1 MRIII
6 ASPEAVPYIKTGGLA
21 DVAGALLSELR
32 GELSGRGEQVSLVLP
47 LYTGIRERFPLHNTG
62 RSFTLQ
68 MGDIPLTGLVW
79 ASDKSKVPA
88 AYFIECEELFGRP
101 ELYGTARG
109 DYHDNAL
116 RFAFFS
122 KAVLET
128 CLIFNIRP
136 DIIHCNDWQT
146 GLIPLYLKDFYRSR
160 PNFRATATVMT
171 IHNLGYQGLF
181 NKLDLRYT
189 GLGWEYFTVD
199 RLEFHDMLNYL
210 KAGLVYADLINTVS
224 LTYAREILT
233 AEHGFGLDGLLRSRK
248 AVLYGITN
256 GIDYAQFDPSRDRF
270 LPACYSRNNL
280 DNKAVCRKVLR
291 QQAGLQSGER
301 PVIGFVSRFAAQ
313 KGLDLVAGAI
323 PALVRMGVDLVI
335 LGKGEKYYHELL
347 TGLAGQYPGRVSV
360 SLGFREDYARLIY
373 AGADFFLMPSRY
385 EPCGLGQLIALRYG
399 TIPIARRTGGLADTV
414 LDYDPR
420 TWHGTGFLFEDYS
433 VDALLAAVRR
443 ALSVYRSPERFPS
456 LLQDA
461 MAGDFSWERAAGRY
475 LLLYRKALL
484 RLTA

>member
-6 ASPEAVPYIKTGGLA
+6 ASPEAVPYVKTGGLA
-21 DVAGALLSELR
+21 DVAGALLSALR
-32 GELSGRGEQVSLVLP
+32 ERGEQVSLVLP
-47 LYTGIRERFPLHNTG
+47 LYLGIRERFPLHDTG
-62 RSFTLQ
+62 RTFTLR
-68 MGDIPLTGLVW
+68 MGDISLSGAVW
-79 ASDKSKVPA
+79 VSDRSAVPA

-146 GLIPLYLKDFYRSR
+146 GLVPLYLKDLYRGR
-160 PNFRATATVMT
+160 PPFRKTATVLT

-181 NKLDLRYT
+181 SKLDLRYT
-189 GLGWEYFTVD
+189 GFGWEYFTVD

-210 KAGLVYADLINTVS
+210 KAGLVYADVINTVS

-256 GIDYAQFDPSRDRF
+256 GIDYAEFDPSRDKL
-270 LPACYSRNNL
+270 LPARYSKDNL
-280 DNKAVCRKVLR
+280 DNRAECRRVLR
-291 QQAGLQSGER
+291 EQAGLEKKQR
-301 PVIGFVSRFAAQ
+301 PVIGLVGRFASQ
-313 KGLDLVAGAI
+313 KGLDLVAGAVDD
-323 PALVRMGVDLVI
+323 LVRMGVDLVI
-335 LGKGEKYYHELL
+335 LGKGEEHYHGLL
-347 TGLAGQYPGRVSV
+347 TAFAVKYPGRVSV
-360 SLGFREDYARLIY
+360 TIGFREDYARLIY

-399 TIPIARRTGGLADTV
+399 SIPIARRTGGLADTIR
-414 LDYDPR
+414 DYDVR

-433 VDALLAAVRR
+433 AEALLAAVRR
-443 ALSVYRSPERFPS
+443 ALSVYRSADRFQC
-456 LLQDA
+456 LLHDA
-461 MAGDFSWERAAGRY
+461 MSENFSWERAAGRY
-475 LLLYRKALL
+475 LLLYRKAASKV
-484 RLTA
+484 TA